1 MVFHDLLWYFL
12 EYQTTDGIP
21 RMGTKAVRLTETK
34 VKNAGRKS
42 TDYVLG
48 DGDGLQMRVRS
59 NGSKLWNFN
68 YYHPVTKKRV
78 NMGLGAYPE
87 TGLAQARK
95 LTVDARQ
102 LIAQGL
108 DPKEHRDDARQQLRA
123 ASEHTLRKV
132 AEAWFELKRE
142 GVTPA
147 YAEDIWRSLT
157 LHVFP
162 DLGDLQISSVTAPKV
177 IQLLRPLE
185 TKGSLETV
193 KRLSQ
198 RLNEILTYAVNSGL
212 VQANPLSG
220 IRAVFKKPKKQ
231 NMAALSPNE
240 LPELMVALANASIK
254 RTTRALIEWQLH
266 TMARPVEAATTCWA
280 DIDFDNR
287 TWTIPAERM
296 KKRRPHIVPLTDQ
309 ALQVLEAV
317 RPYSGHREFVFPAD
331 RNPRTHCNSQ
341 TANMALKRMGFA
353 GRLVSHGMRS
363 IASTTLN
370 EQGFDSELIEVA
382 LAHVD
387 KDEVRSTYNRADYI
401 ERRRPMM
408 AWWSEHVQKAA
419 TGSLSVAA
427 ANGSNVMSIRQ

>member
-1 MVFHDLLWYFL
+1 MRA
-12 EYQTTDGIP
+12 QAI
-21 RMGTKAVRLTETK
+21 RLTEAK
-34 VKNAGRKS
+34 IKNAKAQAK
-42 TDYVLG
+42 DYVMG
-48 DGDGLQMRVRS
+48 DGAGLQMRIRI

-68 YYHPVTKKRV
+68 YYHPVTKKRL

-87 TGLAQARK
+87 ISLSQARK
-95 LTVDARQ
+95 MTIEARE
-102 LIAQGL
+102 LIATGI
-108 DPKEHRDDARQQLRA
+108 DPKEHRDQVRQEQRA
-123 ASEHTLRKV
+123 ATEHTLEKV
-132 AEAWFELKRE
+132 AEAWFNLKKE
-142 GVTPA
+142 NVTVA

-157 LHVFP
+157 LHVLP
-162 DLGDLQISSVTAPKV
+162 DIGQTPIAKITAPKV
-177 IQLLRPLE
+177 IDLLRPLE

-193 KRLSQ
+193 KRVSQ
-198 RLNEILTYAVNSGL
+198 RLNEIMTYAVNSGL
-212 VQANPLSG
+212 IHANPLSG

-231 NMAALSPNE
+231 NMAALSPDE

-266 TMARPVEAATTCWA
+266 TMTRPVEAATTRWS
-280 DIDFDNR
+280 DIDLEKK

-296 KKRRPHIVPLTDQ
+296 KKRRSHTIPLSPQTL
-309 ALQVLEAV
+309 AILEAV
-317 RPYSGHREFVFPAD
+317 KPYSGHREYVFPAD
-331 RNPRTHCNSQ
+331 RNPRDHCNSQ

-370 EQGFDSELIEVA
+370 EQGFEPELIEVA

-387 KDEVRSTYNRADYI
+387 KDEVRSAYNRADYV

-408 AWWSEHVQKAA
+408 EWWSKHIQQAA

-427 ANGSNVMSIRQ
+427 INQPESCKVVSIR